1 MRKQIMT
8 LTLAASLFAA
18 TAQTNGPVQLTV
30 DASRQIATASRL
42 FNGTNIEDINN
53 QTNGGVFSQLLH
65 GEAFEENIETDFLNL
80 DRADYSKIYV
90 MLDER
95 RIPHLIT
102 QSDVYYRVDWNNLE
116 EKYDFHSKDI
126 YNASPFRTP
135 PISSPDIHS
144 TAVFS
149 YSIHCRETFSKRC
162 WNESTEMNRSV
173 NSGQN

>member
-1 MRKQIMT
+1 MKRIVMT
-8 LTLAASLFAA
+8 IVIIVIASAVI
-18 TAQTNGPVQLTV
+18 AQSTTVRLNV
-30 DASRQIATASRL
+30 DASKQIATASRL

-102 QSDVYYRVDWNNLE
+102 QSNVYNRLNWNNLS
-116 EKYDFHSKDI
+116 EKYDFNSKDI
-126 YNASPFRTP
+126 YNANPFEKT
-135 PISSPDIHS
+135 
-144 TAVFS
+144 
-149 YSIHCRETFSKRC
+149 
-162 WNESTEMNRSV
+162 
-173 NSGQN
+173 